1 MIHKFSV
8 ARHRT
13 TRERIDHEEA
23 GRDTKL
29 GGTQLPGGKRRSGSR
44 GVGRKYFAKGGRGTR
59 GSRASVGNAVVSSV
73 QLVQG
78 RPIDLGT
85 AAE

>member
-1 MIHKFSV
+1 MIHEFSV

-44 GVGRKYFAKGGRGTR
+44 SVGRKYLAKGEPGRGR
-59 GSRASVGNAVVSSV
+59 RASVGNEVVSSL
-73 QLVQG
+73 QLVQA
-78 RPIDLGT
+78 RLD
-85 AAE
+85 